1 MPRTIPR
8 AHRNAALSEPAV
20 MMATL
25 QVHEAMGVKV
35 EREAVATLVLPQLWA
50 MCVGPLLNV
59 EQFGRFMQCV
69 PFLLSSDVST
79 F

>member
-1 MPRTIPR
+1 
-8 AHRNAALSEPAV
+8 

-25 QVHEAMGVKV
+25 QVHEAMGLKV

-59 EQFGRFMQCV
+59 NQFGRFMQYV
-69 PFLLSSDVST
+69 HFILPSRLLLVTDGMQ
-79 F
+79 